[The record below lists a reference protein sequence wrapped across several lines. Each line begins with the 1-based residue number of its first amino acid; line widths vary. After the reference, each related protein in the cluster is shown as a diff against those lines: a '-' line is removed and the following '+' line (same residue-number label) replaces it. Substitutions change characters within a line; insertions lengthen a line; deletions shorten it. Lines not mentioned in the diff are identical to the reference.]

1 MFKCISVI
9 WWASLLSGSSID
21 FLLSKWL
28 PLKLH
33 ASIKQSF
40 PVSKK
45 SLKILNLQTTWKRS
59 HKGCIKSLFMRINR
73 NKEQKNLENMVS
85 SFFYKYSQTCSNDHL
100 NRTTTSL
107 TQHMLSS
114 PKQIPIQLRLAINF
128 FVSQMNKNLSK
139 TTITKLYAAKKWKAN
154 TRQQCKKI

>member
-1 MFKCISVI
+1 M
-9 WWASLLSGSSID
+9 LT
-21 FLLSKWL
+21 
-28 PLKLH
+28 LKI
-33 ASIKQSF
+33 ACFNKQSF

-45 SLKILNLQTTWKRS
+45 SLKILNLQTTRAAS
-59 HKGCIKSLFMRINR
+59 HLCLQELIETR
-73 NKEQKNLENMVS
+73 NKKHLENMVS

-139 TTITKLYAAKKWKAN
+139 ATLQNFTQQRNGKQTQDNNAKKYKCLVIFTLLLLYNA
-154 TRQQCKKI
+154 KFI